1 MPRDKTF
8 AYTRKRIRIEGT
20 FTLNPADPENFLF
33 TVTKAQVEEEE

>member
-1 MPRDKTF
+1 MFHVGLR
-8 AYTRKRIRIEGT
+8 A